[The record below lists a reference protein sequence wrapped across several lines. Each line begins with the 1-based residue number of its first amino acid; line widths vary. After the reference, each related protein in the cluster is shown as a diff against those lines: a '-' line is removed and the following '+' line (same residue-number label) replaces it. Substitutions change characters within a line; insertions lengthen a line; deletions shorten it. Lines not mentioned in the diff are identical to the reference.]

1 MIMNGKDLKKT
12 TNSQDLY
19 DFSGPLWEKY
29 HEETR
34 NKVRFPRGYREV
46 SILKD

>member
-1 MIMNGKDLKKT
+1 MNDKDQNQR
-12 TNSQDLY
+12 TNSQDMY
-19 DFSGPLWEKY
+19 DFSSPLWEKY

-34 NKVRFPRGYREV
+34 NKVRFPRGYKEV

>member
-1 MIMNGKDLKKT
+1 MNSKDQIQS
-12 TNSQDLY
+12 NSSQDMY

-34 NKVRFPRGYREV
+34 NKVRFPRGYKEV